1 MAPPQNRD
9 RTGAVKAPVKSLE
22 ILFLASHFCGKKRRV
37 TSGHPKI
44 WRSHVAGAFRYR
56 IALDYSSLGHS
67 YSGSYY
73 CNLGEC
79 AAAP

>member
-1 MAPPQNRD
+1 
-9 RTGAVKAPVKSLE
+9 
-22 ILFLASHFCGKKRRV
+22 V